1 MLFEPEIRQGFQLPV
16 PGWIFAGDKNTRAI
30 PKEKARVS
38 KVRGRCPLV
47 WFENMRA
54 FLRRYGS
61 YGSEKNDPL
70 QSERFNSI
78 LACGAQKRK
87 RILVRTGVNYLFLE
101 MLKVKTARKFI
112 NLFAA

>member
-1 MLFEPEIRQGFQLPV
+1 MHKKYPRHSEI
-16 PGWIFAGDKNTRAI
+16 
-30 PKEKARVS
+30 KARVS
-38 KVRGRCPLV
+38 EVRGRCPLV

-61 YGSEKNDPL
+61 YGSEKNCPL

-87 RILVRTGVNYLFLE
+87 RILV
-101 MLKVKTARKFI
+101 KK
-112 NLFAA
+112 NLFQISKSPFLYGNSQKCWNWLKSIIS